1 MFRARATR
9 LHRLL
14 VPFVSG
20 AILWSLIATAA
31 FAADKTF
38 SATVNPVPLTAGAS
52 YGEGARAASKISL
65 TIVNES
71 NQARLGSANV
81 TAPEGLTVT
90 ASSSS
95 VGTNPNPVVGGSV
108 IQLRNL
114 DLGPGGS
121 VIVSISARVEC
132 ASNHASYVW
141 GFAVKQANDFN
152 GTGNDLA
159 KVGALTANTVTGAC
173 GIAFS
178 KQPKAAENAPTSITN
193 KIYDPAGD
201 SVTVTVMDSAGL
213 DSVPWWSGSVS
224 LAIGDDPTAG
234 QAVIGGTTS
243 GNAQNGNVT
252 FAPTISLAAS
262 GYSLLA
268 TASPNAGPS
277 SGTSPAAVES
287 DNFNIV
293 DDADICVNASSKC
306 KAESQGPKT
315 KAVVEAGTG
324 GAEGD
329 LVILSL
335 NDPAVTP
342 PSCGGGYVPTS
353 ELFVFN
359 VTTSNGST
367 ASNRPKTA
375 TFTMAAQFVTQS
387 ASKYQ
392 VCFQGN
398 SGPAT
403 FLAGCATKNPVL
415 PCIVSKALDKSKN
428 LVIVVAAPGGDPK
441 VHF

>member
-9 LHRLL
+9 LHRIL

-38 SATVNPVPLTAGAS
+38 SAVVSPGTLVAGAS

-71 NQARLGSANV
+71 NQSRLGSANV
-81 TAPEGLTVT
+81 TAPAGLTVT

-95 VGTNPNPVVGGSV
+95 VGTNPNTVVDGSV

-114 DLGPGGS
+114 DLAAGAS

-159 KVGALTANTVTGAC
+159 KVGAVTQNTVTGTC

-201 SVTVTVMDSAGL
+201 AVTVTVMDAAGL

-234 QAVIGGTTS
+234 QATIGGTTS
-243 GNAQNGNVT
+243 GNAQNGAVT
-252 FAPTISLAAS
+252 FAPTISLAGS

-277 SGTSPAAVES
+277 SGTSTAAVES

-293 DDADICVNASSKC
+293 DDADICVNASTKC

-342 PSCGGGYVPTS
+342 PSCGTYVPSS

-359 VTTSNGST
+359 VTTSDGST
-367 ASNRPKTA
+367 PSNRPKTA

-387 ASKYQ
+387 PSKYQ
-392 VCFQGN
+392 VCYQGAT
-398 SGPAT
+398 GPAQL
-403 FLAGCATKNPVL
+403 LAACANKNPQF
-415 PCIVSKALDKSKN
+415 PCILSKGLDKFKN
-428 LVIVVAAPGGDPK
+428 LVIVVGAPALDPK
-441 VHF
+441 VQF